1 MFLRLNLFW
10 RVIIRFR
17 SYLIKYFGH
26 LRYHFCTTVP
36 STIVPCKNRGIYPSD
51 RGIYPMDHRNK
62 TRFMHLYYS
71 YSRLLQEAWGSH
83 CHTSHKN
90 IKNELPPPRRCCCPP
105 PPLSS
110 PIVAAVA
117 NGSYSSWQMLPRLP
131 ARWGE
136 GLSILLATGAIFQIS
151 FCLGGTPGWREMMLG

>member
-1 MFLRLNLFW
+1 
-10 RVIIRFR
+10 
-17 SYLIKYFGH
+17 
-26 LRYHFCTTVP
+26 
-36 STIVPCKNRGIYPSD
+36 
-51 RGIYPMDHRNK
+51 MDHRN
-62 TRFMHLYYS
+62 MHLYYS

-83 CHTSHKN
+83 CHTSHKS

-117 NGSYSSWQMLPRLP
+117 NGSYCSWQMLPRLP

-136 GLSILLATGAIFQIS
+136 GLSILLATGAIFQIN
-151 FCLGGTPGWREMMLG
+151 FCLGGMPGWREMMLG